1 MQCNVLYYT
10 MQCHV
15 FYASFHLSYNT
26 EVHLL
31 PRSNGLIN
39 CSLYKIVSIRTV
51 QGGVQNVV
59 VFVVVTSKISLITSY
74 SFTRIKL

>member
-15 FYASFHLSYNT
+15 FYAFFHLSYNA

-74 SFTRIKL
+74 SFTKIKL